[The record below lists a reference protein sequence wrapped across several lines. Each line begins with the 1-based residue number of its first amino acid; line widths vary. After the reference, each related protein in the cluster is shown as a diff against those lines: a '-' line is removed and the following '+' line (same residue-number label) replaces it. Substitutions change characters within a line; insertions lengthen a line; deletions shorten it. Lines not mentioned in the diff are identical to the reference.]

1 MMRLTLV
8 TGGARSG
15 KSDHAERLA
24 LALGEAA
31 TYVATA
37 EPLDAE
43 MEARIARHR
52 EQRPDGWIT
61 IECPLAV
68 SQAILDATTAVVLLD
83 CLTLLASNLILDAE
97 SRAEAGEA
105 ALRNEVGRL
114 LEART
119 RRSGAL
125 IVVTNEVGLGVVPG
139 TRLGRIYR
147 DALGQANRMVASA
160 ADEVILMVSGIP
172 LVVKGTGNSSVP
184 ATGAGPGSLDL
195 A

>member
-15 KSDHAERLA
+15 KSDYAERLA
-24 LALGEAA
+24 LALKEPA

-52 EQRPDGWIT
+52 EQRPEGWVT
-61 IECPLAV
+61 IESPRAV
-68 SQAILDATTAVVLLD
+68 AQKILEATTSVVLLD
-83 CLTLLASNLILDAE
+83 CLTLLASNLLLGAE
-97 SRAEAGEA
+97 SRAEDGEA
-105 ALRNEVGRL
+105 AVRCEVERL

-125 IVVTNEVGLGVVPG
+125 VVVTNEVGLGIVPAN
-139 TRLGRIYR
+139 RLARIYR

-172 LVVKGTGNSSVP
+172 VVVKGAAVSPTQ
-184 ATGAGPGSLDL
+184 A
-195 A
+195 